1 MRFLASLALAALLF
15 PNITLAHVVV
25 RPAEVGIGAFQTFT
39 IGVPTEKDIATVGVR
54 LVIPEGL
61 EHTRPN
67 VKPGW
72 KISIKKTGEGEEAV
86 VSEISWT
93 GGWIPADQRDDFF
106 FSAKVPSTET
116 KLLWKAYQT
125 YSDGSVV
132 SWDVDPVAAEDTH
145 NAESAEGAPEAPAE
159 EDFSKSGPYSVTTV
173 VDDLNANDYGMHKEK
188 LMKMLPLLL
197 SIIAIGL
204 AIAAY
209 RRK

>member
-1 MRFLASLALAALLF
+1 MRFLSSLALAALLL

-25 RPAEVGIGAFQTFT
+25 RPAEVGVGAFQTFT

-72 KISIKKTGEGEEAV
+72 KISITKTGEGEEAV
-86 VSEISWT
+86 ISEISWT
-93 GGWIPADQRDDFF
+93 GGWIPADHRDDFF
-106 FSAKVPSTET
+106 FSAKVPSNET
-116 KLLWKAYQT
+116 KVIWKAYQT

-132 SWDVDPVAAEDTH
+132 SWDVDPEAAEVVHDAAP
-145 NAESAEGAPEAPAE
+145 NEGAPETPVE

-173 VDDLNANDYGMHKEK
+173 VGDLSSKNDGMNSEK
-188 LMKMLPLLL
+188 LMKWMPFFL
-197 SIIAIGL
+197 SVIAIGF